1 MDEVKKIRF
10 NISDSTRSDK
20 KVKEKKEDFSKLTE
34 ALNGGIVQDG
44 DTIQIYSYKL
54 NGKIKTTANENE
66 KIAGKIYEQINR
78 INLFNKNT
86 PKELQKINSDNV
98 LEIINEYDKISPNQ
112 TLLEAI
118 IEKCST
124 DENAG
129 KEYLVK
135 PLIERIGSFLESK
148 TYTVS
153 TLVDW
158 LKSFSTL
165 SNVFSPGR
173 NTYFTVLS
181 FTSWTPLVISS

>member
-98 LEIINEYDKISPNQ
+98 LEIINEYSKISPNQ

-135 PLIERIGSFLESK
+135 PLITE
-148 TYTVS
+148 
-153 TLVDW
+153 
-158 LKSFSTL
+158 
-165 SNVFSPGR
+165 
-173 NTYFTVLS
+173 
-181 FTSWTPLVISS
+181 